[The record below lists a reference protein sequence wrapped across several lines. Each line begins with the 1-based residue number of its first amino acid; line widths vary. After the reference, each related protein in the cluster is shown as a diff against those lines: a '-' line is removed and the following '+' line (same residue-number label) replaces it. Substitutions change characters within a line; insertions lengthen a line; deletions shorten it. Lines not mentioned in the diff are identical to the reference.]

1 MNITSQ
7 PCTQLQ
13 LVLQVLQSCF
23 QILNHAFKASG
34 PDDIP
39 AYLLKEIAFQI
50 APSLAMVFQVS
61 LNQCKL
67 AADWKVAHMIPVF
80 KKGDKSSPHNYR
92 PISLTCLCYKI
103 LEHIVYSNIFTH
115 LNQANILCEEQH
127 GFRERR
133 CCESQLI
140 LTIDNF
146 AQCLNNKGLVHAIFL
161 DFAKAFDKVPHKK
174 LCHKL
179 ASGTSSGV
187 DFRFPFQ
194 QNTESFGG
202 WPNQ

>member
-1 MNITSQ
+1 MVLYQKSRRKDNIGVGSLHCDGLVYTDSLDKANVLNRHFPQSSILKIPHIYQQFMNITSQ

-13 LVLQVLQSCF
+13 LVLQVSQSCF

-67 AADWKVAHMIPVF
+67 AADRKVAHMVPVF

-103 LEHIVYSNIFTH
+103 LEHIVYSNIFMH
-115 LNQANILCEEQH
+115 LN
-127 GFRERR
+127 
-133 CCESQLI
+133 
-140 LTIDNF
+140 
-146 AQCLNNKGLVHAIFL
+146 
-161 DFAKAFDKVPHKK
+161 
-174 LCHKL
+174 
-179 ASGTSSGV
+179 
-187 DFRFPFQ
+187 
-194 QNTESFGG
+194 
-202 WPNQ
+202 